1 MLGGGKGVKRV
12 TDQRLMLPLG
22 WVLWRREQDER
33 AERQRQRR
41 ERGSSFGDPGSAV
54 DDGMG
59 SFDDGDP
66 YTTNLYVGNLAT
78 TVDEEVSTPFLPP
91 PTMSLPSNLPSQYT
105 HMLPHLSR
113 EAGHMS
119 SSHLSVAEP
128 NGF

>member
-1 MLGGGKGVKRV
+1 MRRFVCAFEGREEGVK
-12 TDQRLMLPLG
+12 DDNSASLMRPLG
-22 WVLWRREQDER
+22 CFLWRREQDER

-78 TVDEEVSTPFLPP
+78 TVDEEVSKHPP
-91 PTMSLPSNLPSQYT
+91 NSLPSP
-105 HMLPHLSR
+105 
-113 EAGHMS
+113 
-119 SSHLSVAEP
+119 
-128 NGF
+128 